1 MKNIQ
6 DVIIEYG
13 QKLENIG
20 FSIGNAPRIL
30 VKEGINVYAT
40 KAGSDFGNLSSQD
53 IEGIG
58 ASADPFKGAMIE
70 RDYNALIISQPEYTT
85 MCMQDGLAIPAVLED
100 MAMIV
105 GPKVPIVPEDRFS
118 IAKGLKQSAA
128 VMTAGGNLVTCG
140 RNLYESMTCLMVLEK
155 NAEIF
160 IDADFLGGAK
170 SVNPAIAKLE
180 NAIYHQKYS
189 KKEIA
194 RQDMLESGQE
204 VKEFSEEIPADILR
218 DAASDF
224 TDWDNPPAPSQKK
237 TLDPEEQRKRELVV
251 EYGKKLVESGL
262 VQGTWGNLSL
272 RLNDQYMLCTPSG
285 RDYAGIQPEEIVKVN
300 MDTLEYDGDIKPTSE
315 KDFHAGIYR
324 LRPDV
329 NGIIHTHSK
338 FACVFASC
346 GLSFKTT
353 GGDVIECAAY
363 GPSGTGILSKNVQN
377 AIGENKGCLMRNHG
391 MVAVGKDLP
400 ESFQNALSIE
410 NAAKARIDQFW
421 K

>member
-6 DVIIEYG
+6 DIIIEYG
-13 QKLENIG
+13 QKLKDIG
-20 FSIGNAPRIL
+20 FCIGNAPRIL
-30 VKEGINVYAT
+30 VKEGIRVYAT
-40 KAGSDFGNLSSQD
+40 KPGSDFGNLSPQD
-53 IEGIG
+53 ITEIG
-58 ASADPFKGAMIE
+58 ASADSFKGAMLE
-70 RDYNALIISQPEYTT
+70 RNYGALIISQPEYST
-85 MCMQDGLAIPAVLED
+85 MCLQDGLAIPAVLED

-105 GPKVPIVPEDRFS
+105 GPKVPIVSEDRFS
-118 IAKGLKQSAA
+118 IAKGLKKSAA
-128 VMTAGGNLVTCG
+128 VITAGGNLVTCG
-140 RNLYESMTCLMVLEK
+140 RNLYEAMTCLMVLEK

-170 SVNPAIAKLE
+170 SINPAIAKLE
-180 NAIYHQKYS
+180 NIIYHQKYS

-194 RQDMLESGQE
+194 RQDMLESC
-204 VKEFSEEIPADILR
+204 KEIPEDILQ

-224 TDWDNPPAPSQKK
+224 TDWDNQTTSNQRKII
-237 TLDPEEQRKRELVV
+237 DPEEQHQRELVV

-272 RLNDQYMLCTPSG
+272 RLDDQYMLCTPSG
-285 RDYAGIQPEEIVKVN
+285 RDYAGIRPEEIVKVN

-346 GLSFKTT
+346 GLSFKTS

-363 GPSGTGILSKNVQN
+363 GPSGTGILSQNVQK

-410 NAAKARIDQFW
+410 NAAKVRIDQFW
-421 K
+421 E